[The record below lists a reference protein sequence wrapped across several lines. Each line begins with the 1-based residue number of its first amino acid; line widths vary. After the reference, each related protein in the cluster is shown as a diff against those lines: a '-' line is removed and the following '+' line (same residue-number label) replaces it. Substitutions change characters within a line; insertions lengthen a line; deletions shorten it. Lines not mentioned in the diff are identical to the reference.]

1 MRAAHLSNENAGR
14 IDSDRTWDYDYLYE
28 WSGRKRAPSQHHDR
42 PKDREDATGEKGKG
56 GKGTR
61 GTRRKT
67 GRAPP
72 VLTTSRGRRRT

>member
-56 GKGTR
+56 GKGTSSPLSNSMI
-61 GTRRKT
+61 G
-67 GRAPP
+67 
-72 VLTTSRGRRRT
+72 RGRSI